1 MAVRESIIAKASRC
15 IDEVYPSPNDINAP
29 FLPIEQFLDEA
40 AEWVVK
46 AVPAKSL
53 GNGTEVTLPAD
64 NLAAWKYEIDE
75 EGVGSVTLPADF
87 KRLLSFK
94 CSDWRRPVV
103 APIYDTDISYTQQS
117 NPYLRGN
124 AYRPEVAICDGESRL
139 EFYTAVS
146 PDATVK
152 CRYFAFS
159 TVSDD
164 YPANLIN
171 ITAWKLAELV
181 LTSISSITS
190 AQACQAKVNEL
201 LQLL

>member
-1 MAVRESIIAKASRC
+1 MAVRESIIAKASLC

-53 GNGTEVTLPAD
+53 GKGTEVDLPLED
-64 NLAAWKYEIDE
+64 DSWEYDIDE
-75 EGVGSVTLPADF
+75 EGVGSVTLPEDF

-124 AYRPEVAICDGESRL
+124 AYRPEVAICDGETRL
-139 EFYTAVS
+139 EFYTATS
-146 PDATVK
+146 PAATAK

-159 TVSDD
+159 TVDND
-164 YPANLIN
+164 YPENLIN

-181 LTSISSITS
+181 LTSISSIIS